1 MSVVINDT
9 FSHFISTSAIGIDD
23 NVSISADGSRVD
35 INLETPLV
43 FSGSSLSTTLE
54 VEGASIWNVAYNISN
69 DLNNNT
75 FYYLFNGSSQPT
87 MLIPDGLYS
96 ITTLNSEISRQF
108 TNRNLTSPI
117 ILTGNLSTQKSVLT
131 VNIGYQMDTQP
142 FDSVGSILGFSVG
155 VWPTI
160 APVLNS
166 VSMPSQNTARFNNT
180 NSITVLSNL
189 VSNGI
194 PLNNSGRNLIANI
207 PITASIGSLISYQP
221 INPTVV
227 DINNLRG
234 RSVQNFYIQIADDK
248 AVPLP
253 QTEPWSILLV
263 FKQQILLSNQQVPMK
278 NVF

>member
-69 DLNNNT
+69 ALNNNT

-160 APVLNS
+160 PPSLNS
-166 VSMPSQNTARFNNT
+166 VSMPSQNTAKFNNT

-189 VSNGI
+189 CSNGI

-234 RSVQNFYIQIADDK
+234 RSVQNFYVQICDDK

>member
-69 DLNNNT
+69 ALNNNT

-131 VNIGYQMDTQP
+131 VNIGYQMDTRL
-142 FDSVGSILGFSVG
+142 FDSVGSILGFNSG
-155 VWPTI
+155 LWPTI

-234 RSVQNFYIQIADDK
+234 RSVQNFYIQICDDK
-248 AVPLP
+248 AIPLP

>member
-69 DLNNNT
+69 ALNNNT

-155 VWPTI
+155 IWPTI

-166 VSMPSQNTARFNNT
+166 VSMPSQNTAKFNNT

-189 VSNGI
+189 SSNGI

-248 AVPLP
+248 AKPLP

>member
-23 NVSISADGSRVD
+23 NVSISADSSRVD
-35 INLETPLV
+35 INLEIPLV

-69 DLNNNT
+69 ALNNNT

-234 RSVQNFYIQIADDK
+234 RSVQNFYVQICDDK
-248 AVPLP
+248 AKPLP

>member
-69 DLNNNT
+69 ALNNNT

-131 VNIGYQMDTQP
+131 VNIGYQMDTRL
-142 FDSVGSILGFSVG
+142 FDSVGSILGFNSG
-155 VWPTI
+155 LWPTI
-160 APVLNS
+160 APVFNS
-166 VSMPSQNTARFNNT
+166 VSMPSQNTAKFNNT
-180 NSITVLSNL
+180 NS
-189 VSNGI
+189 
-194 PLNNSGRNLIANI
+194 
-207 PITASIGSLISYQP
+207 
-221 INPTVV
+221 
-227 DINNLRG
+227 
-234 RSVQNFYIQIADDK
+234 
-248 AVPLP
+248 
-253 QTEPWSILLV
+253 
-263 FKQQILLSNQQVPMK
+263 
-278 NVF
+278 

>member
-69 DLNNNT
+69 ALNNNT

-142 FDSVGSILGFSVG
+142 FDSVGSILGFNSG
-155 VWPTI
+155 LWPTI

-234 RSVQNFYIQIADDK
+234 RSVQNFYVQICDDK
-248 AVPLP
+248 AIPLP

-278 NVF
+278 NLF

>member
-69 DLNNNT
+69 ALNNNT

-131 VNIGYQMDTQP
+131 VNIGYQMDTRL
-142 FDSVGSILGFSVG
+142 FDSVGSILGFNSG
-155 VWPTI
+155 LWPTI

-166 VSMPSQNTARFNNT
+166 VSMPSQNTVRFNNT

-234 RSVQNFYIQIADDK
+234 RSVQNFYIQIANDK
-248 AVPLP
+248 AIPLP

-263 FKQQILLSNQQVPMK
+263 FRQQILLSNQQVPMK